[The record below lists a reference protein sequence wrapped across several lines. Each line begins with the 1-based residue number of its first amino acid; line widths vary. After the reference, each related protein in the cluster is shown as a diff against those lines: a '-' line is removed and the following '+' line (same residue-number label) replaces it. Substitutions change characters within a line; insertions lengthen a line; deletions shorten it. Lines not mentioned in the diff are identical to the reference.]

1 MSGQGGLEP
10 KGVAMDV
17 RRRAAILGALLLAVS
32 LVGPVSAQEEPA
44 PVPYIDAEGNQLGT
58 ILIREFADPFTE
70 FDPASPPAEGQRY
83 AMLTLTF
90 EAAEDQSF
98 PTDPYQVQ
106 LLDSNGSLYYSSWV
120 PRPADATVPDLQ
132 SQNLAPFD
140 RVSGVIPYVLPDD
153 AAIARVLYRGDGS
166 RFMTLSDLA
175 DAGAV
180 AVGEPRAVSDV
191 AGTSLGSV
199 SVREVMDPF
208 VDFDP
213 NSPPAEGQR
222 FVGLDLAFEAATDQ
236 ALWAYPG
243 SVSIVGTDGVMYWPT
258 WVPRPQPYLLQ
269 DVEST
274 PLSPGD
280 RVSGFVGYQLPEGVA
295 VDAVVYNADYD
306 RYLPVADL

>member
-1 MSGQGGLEP
+1 MH
-10 KGVAMDV
+10 V
-17 RRRAAILGALLLAVS
+17 RRHVALLGAALLLVAAT
-32 LVGPVSAQEEPA
+32 GPAAGQDEAA
-44 PVPYIDAEGNQLGT
+44 PVPYLDAQGNQLGT

-83 AMLTLTF
+83 AMLTVTF

-106 LLDSNGSLYYSSWV
+106 LLDSNGYLHYLTWV

-140 RVSGVIPYVLPDD
+140 RVSGVIPYVLPAD
-153 AAIARVLYRGDGS
+153 ASIVRIVYRGDGS
-166 RFMTLSDLA
+166 RLMTLSDLG

-180 AVGEPRAVSDV
+180 AVGEPRTINDA
-191 AGTSLGSV
+191 AGTPLGSV
-199 SVREVMDPF
+199 TVREVMDPF
-208 VDFDP
+208 ADFDP
-213 NSPPAEGQR
+213 NAPPAEGQR
-222 FVGLDLAFEAATDQ
+222 YVGLDLAFEAAADQ

-243 SVSIVGTDGVMYWPT
+243 SVSVIGTDGVMYVPT

-274 PLSPGD
+274 PLSPSD
-280 RVSGFVGYQLPEGVA
+280 RVSGFVGYLLPDGVS
-295 VDAVVYNADYD
+295 VDAVVYNSDYD

>member
-1 MSGQGGLEP
+1 MH
-10 KGVAMDV
+10 V
-17 RRRAAILGALLLAVS
+17 RRRPALAGALLLLLSVA
-32 LVGPVSAQEEPA
+32 GPAAGQDEAA
-44 PVPYIDAEGNQLGT
+44 PVPYLDADGNQLGT
-58 ILIREFADPFTE
+58 ILIRDFADPFTE
-70 FDPASPPAEGQRY
+70 FDPAGPPAEGQRY
-83 AMLTLTF
+83 AVLTVTF
-90 EAAEDQSF
+90 EAAEDQAF

-106 LLDSNGSLYYSSWV
+106 LLDSDGYLHYSSWV
-120 PRPADATVPDLQ
+120 PRPPDATVPDLQ

-140 RVSGVIPYVLPDD
+140 RVSGVIPYVLPAD
-153 AAIARVLYRGDGS
+153 ASIVRVIYRGDGS

-180 AVGEPRAVSDV
+180 AVGEARTITNAE
-191 AGTSLGSV
+191 GTPLGSV
-199 SVREVMDPF
+199 TVREVMDPF
-208 VDFDP
+208 ADFDP

-222 FVGLDLAFEAATDQ
+222 YVGLDLAFEAAADQ

-243 SVSIVGTDGVMYWPT
+243 SVSVVGTDGVMYFPT

-280 RVSGFVGYQLPEGVA
+280 RVSGFIGYLMPEGVS
-295 VDAVVYNADYD
+295 VDAVVYNSDYD